1 MHIKKNDTVY
11 VRTGQDK
18 GKTGRVLH
26 VDTDKDKV
34 IIEGINMRQKHQRP
48 SQKSPKGGIISI
60 EGPIHLSNIALY
72 STTLSGPTRTVMRTL
87 TDGSKKRRVRICRK
101 TGEEI

>member
-72 STTLSGPTRTVMRTL
+72 STTLSGPTRTIMRTL
-87 TDGSKKRRVRICRK
+87 TDGCKKRRVRICRK